1 MDDPSFRSFVETFRV
16 HGENILCGQ
25 TEVSPANGA
34 VFSPAWNATK
44 TMFYHVQI
52 ITMCQRMDG
61 RTLLNIRERFECRRQ
76 TGEIIFEE
84 TSLFHLY
91 KHFEKGYRDFC
102 DTNNLASFY
111 QDTKLVL
118 SFLKEIYNSSSP
130 KFVRITIKSSL
141 V

>member
-1 MDDPSFRSFVETFRV
+1 MDDPSFRSFVGTFRV

-61 RTLLNIRERFECRRQ
+61 QTLLNIRERFECWQQ

-91 KHFEKGYRDFC
+91 KHFEKSYCDFC
-102 DTNNLASFY
+102 DTNNFASFY
-111 QDTKLVL
+111 QNTKLD
-118 SFLKEIYNSSSP
+118 SSYLKEMYNSSFP
-130 KFVRITIKSSL
+130 KFVWITIKSSL